1 MVRRILFSYLFSYF
15 LLSSK
20 PRKMSVEIQ
29 INIKDDAGPYLKKLV
44 ASADPH
50 VLSTKIAPRLASY
63 WRDHLI
69 SLPRNKR
76 GFPSTGFWED
86 AARRVRGLAI
96 GSNCLLQCDKLGLR
110 QRLKGGTI
118 KAINVKNLAI
128 PLTSESYGTSPADWG
143 DTLTLVILG
152 DGRKFLCLYTK
163 GATEKAYKSTIG
175 KFQTQFSK
183 RKSEGKIQARA
194 AERSTRSVRQFAS
207 SVGGED
213 HPRVIM
219 FRQGGGNTKAR
230 AERHG
235 DLKFLFK
242 LQPSVEQ
249 GPNPDVIPSDIS
261 EVAKEEV
268 VKALV

>member
-1 MVRRILFSYLFSYF
+1 
-15 LLSSK
+15 
-20 PRKMSVEIQ
+20 MSVEVIIK
-29 INIKDDAGPYLKKLV
+29 INDGASPTLKKLV
-44 ASADPH
+44 AAADPH
-50 VLSTKIAPRLASY
+50 TLSTRIAPPLARY
-63 WRDHLI
+63 WRNHLVA
-69 SLPRNKR
+69 LPRNKR
-76 GFPSTGFWED
+76 VFPSTGFWED

-96 GSNCLLQCDKLGLR
+96 GSACVLQCDKLGLR

-128 PLTSESYGTSPADWG
+128 PLTAESYGTQPADWG
-143 DTLTLVILG
+143 DTLTLVILA
-152 DGRKFLCLYTK
+152 DGRKFLCLYTA
-163 GATEKAYKSTIG
+163 GATEKAFKSTIG

-183 RKSEGKIQARA
+183 RKSEGRIQTRA
-194 AERSTRSVRQFAS
+194 AERSTTAVRSFAS
-207 SVGGED
+207 SIGGED

-219 FRQGGGNTKAR
+219 FRGGGGRTKAR

-261 EVAKEEV
+261 EVAKQEA
-268 VKALV
+268 VKALSV

>member
-1 MVRRILFSYLFSYF
+1 
-15 LLSSK
+15 
-20 PRKMSVEIQ
+20 MSVEIQ

-50 VLSTKIAPRLASY
+50 KLATRIAPVLARH
-63 WRDHLI
+63 WRDHLLG
-69 SLPRNKR
+69 LPRNKHSY
-76 GFPSTGFWED
+76 PSTGFWED
-86 AARRVRGLAI
+86 AARRVRGLAV
-96 GSNCLLQCDKLGLR
+96 GPSALLQCDKLGLR

-128 PLTSESYGTSPADWG
+128 PIAAESYGTQPADWG

-163 GATEKAYKSTIG
+163 GATEKAFKSSVG
-175 KFQTQFSK
+175 KFQSQFSK
-183 RKSEGKIQARA
+183 RKSEGKIQAHA
-194 AERSTRSVRQFAS
+194 AERSTAAVRQFAS

-219 FRQGGGNTKAR
+219 FRQGGGDTKAR

-268 VKALV
+268 VKALA